1 MRYWC
6 RCPWSPVGPSEASRD
21 CVATSAWGHKRSLT
35 TLRRPRP
42 YSSPALSEAVSLQ
55 PSGRNNRSLS
65 RSAMETENPQC
76 PWAISGT
83 SHSRLRYPAFGVCRS
98 AVVGIAVVTTR
109 WLSTARGVHRAADFD
124 SDLDRS
130 SLRALPT
137 DAGQRNRSND
147 TRLQRNGGTSSPE
160 DTDAARKRY
169 LASSGVPDCA
179 RVCGPR

>member
-1 MRYWC
+1 MPLGDLRNVTF
-6 RCPWSPVGPSEASRD
+6 PAS
-21 CVATSAWGHKRSLT
+21 
-35 TLRRPRP
+35 
-42 YSSPALSEAVSLQ
+42 
-55 PSGRNNRSLS
+55 
-65 RSAMETENPQC
+65 
-76 PWAISGT
+76 ISGLWRVP
-83 SHSRLRYPAFGVCRS
+83 HS
-98 AVVGIAVVTTR
+98 VVGIAVVTTR

-137 DAGQRNRSND
+137 DAEQRNRSND